1 MARRVENECAYC
13 AEELE
18 FEQGIIG
25 DDWKVYCSAD
35 CVEMGETI
43 STREM
48 QRLMSVAVPSRDYSP
63 LAPAA

>member
-25 DDWKVYCSAD
+25 DDWKVYCSPG
-35 CVEMGETI
+35 CVRMGEAI
-43 STREM
+43 STSEM
-48 QRLMSVAVPSRDYSP
+48 QRLMSVALPSRDHSP
-63 LAPAA
+63 VRHNI